1 LGRADG
7 QARQADIGSR
17 RLSPNTHSEREEG
30 AKEGE
35 SGTRC
40 QCHAATCVCARAC
53 ARHAPLP
60 PPRVALGPHRDWQG
74 DVRVRSDAANRGC
87 VILHCGPREERAIA
101 AIRRH
106 AEARAAQEGRAV
118 GPRCTAGRAPAQRG
132 QAVQRRRVA
141 AQLRANTG
149 RRRRR
154 GRHRHNLDHI
164 GYYASSHTERDT
176 HTHRHTY
183 THTHVCVSATH
194 THT

>member
-1 LGRADG
+1 M
-7 QARQADIGSR
+7 
-17 RLSPNTHSEREEG
+17 PKPKHTERERRERRRERATQG
-30 AKEGE
+30 VSAMQQPVCVRAHVRA
-35 SGTRC
+35 TR
-40 QCHAATCVCARAC
+40 
-53 ARHAPLP
+53 PSP
-60 PPRVALGPHRDWQG
+60 PSCIAQGPHRDWQG